1 MKTIRVDIDIE
12 VYEELQRRAKAFV
25 DTPNSVLR
33 RLLFES
39 DEDAPDA
46 GRIYNRSLHA
56 SADAEATMNP
66 QVQQRASSADL
77 LPASEYTLPI
87 LEALIALGGVAGPK
101 AVLEHVGNAIRDR
114 LQPMDFEAPPS
125 GGIRW
130 KSRAHFHRY
139 ELMGQGLMANPRRG
153 VWAITDEGR
162 DYVKRHQQTS
172 EQEEKA

>member
-1 MKTIRVDIDIE
+1 MNTISIDIDIE

-39 DEDAPDA
+39 DEDAPA
-46 GRIYNRSLHA
+46 VGRIYHRSAHA
-56 SADAEATMNP
+56 VVDTEATMNP
-66 QVQQRASSADL
+66 QVQHRASSADL

-87 LEALIALGGVAGPK
+87 LEALMALGGVAGPK
-101 AVLEHVGNAIRDR
+101 AVLEHVGNAIKDR
-114 LQPMDFEAPPS
+114 LQPMDLEAPPS

-139 ELMGQGLMANPRRG
+139 FLKERGLMENPRRG
-153 VWAITDEGR
+153 VWAITDKGR
-162 DYVKRHQQTS
+162 NYVVHNQIS
-172 EQEEKA
+172 EHKEDE